1 MLAEALRL
9 LPPLVPW
16 HFDDPLNAQG
26 FSSFTVSSR
35 GFSPKKFM
43 LGGRR
48 HDVRAVFDG
57 LPFGTF
63 WYVKGFKEERLW
75 KRVRSWE
82 KLERFMNTN
91 EPRPALTSILIDQII
106 AWSNAIFQRFYS
118 SNIPEQDY
126 RNIFGKELRMRDVF
140 LI

>member
-1 MLAEALRL
+1 M
-9 LPPLVPW
+9 
-16 HFDDPLNAQG
+16 
-26 FSSFTVSSR
+26 
-35 GFSPKKFM
+35 
-43 LGGRR
+43 
-48 HDVRAVFDG
+48 RAVFDG

-106 AWSNAIFQRFYS
+106 AWYDAICQMFYDL
-118 SNIPEQDY
+118 NIPKRIRCD
-126 RNIFGKELRMRDVF
+126 IFGGKVLRMDDVF
-140 LI
+140 LT